1 MSELG
6 AGELPVPAFRSERL
20 AKNRLSGRLLR
31 FSLAADVSFK
41 VGSLP
46 PKRNDLDDWGPTFQH
61 MQSIR
66 PGCEEQMPGPSTSCS
81 KRSSSSNYSRSSTSC
96 WNCCCCCCSNSSHRG
111 HHCDCLS
118 VHRSGLHRC
127 FCRGSGSADR
137 RQERGPAQWCRW
149 RAQSS
154 GWR

>member
-66 PGCEEQMPGPSTSCS
+66 PGCEEGRMDLRLIGVGIDDACDHFEHPVGTVERRDEKTTPAGRRANGPVIVVT
-81 KRSSSSNYSRSSTSC
+81 
-96 WNCCCCCCSNSSHRG
+96 G
-111 HHCDCLS
+111 HKWIVQVGAVYALFFGKKC
-118 VHRSGLHRC
+118 RC
-127 FCRGSGSADR
+127 KLA
-137 RQERGPAQWCRW
+137 
-149 RAQSS
+149 
-154 GWR
+154 